1 MKRKEKN
8 LSASETERLEFKRAE
23 QLWFSLQDDEEEV
36 SLMLPQGGAA
46 KPHMEPEHGGTI
58 RGEDHTAA
66 ETHPELRSVCS
77 VWRGYSTEFSSVRC
91 RVMIY
96 MS

>member
-1 MKRKEKN
+1 MKGKEKSP
-8 LSASETERLEFKRAE
+8 SASGTERLEFKRAE

-46 KPHMEPEHGGTI
+46 KLHMEPEHGGTI

-66 ETHPELRSVCS
+66 ETHPELRCVCAQC
-77 VWRGYSTEFSSVRC
+77 GEDPP
-91 RVMIY
+91 
-96 MS
+96 